1 MKIPAGWHA
10 PTHALWEK
18 GQADAT
24 FQSLINTINALAQ
37 QQKRSAPL
45 FDQLSYYFFVTGRF
59 SNALQMLEESNRL
72 APGKLE
78 TLRHLSVI
86 SKRLGKNAKSV
97 AWAQKALAIA
107 PDDFVSLDTL
117 ASGLY
122 RLKRFDEAKS
132 AGTRALVLKDQL
144 AVRSAPR
151 QPRWKLAAARPT
163 AGQHRI
169 AQRLNVM
176 AFSLWGAQPR
186 YLRGALRNVLEAPKV
201 MPGWSLR
208 FYVDATVPP
217 DFLALLRDHGAEV
230 LVQDTATQPTNLR
243 QRLAW
248 RFRVANDKGVGYFLC
263 RDADSVISA
272 REAQAVNTWLDGSAH
287 FHVVRDWW
295 SHTDLILAGMWG
307 GVAGVL
313 PNLDILL
320 STYQSSAMET
330 PNIDQWFLRDR
341 VWPLVRHSVCMH
353 DRLFSMPGAQ
363 PVPGPTPPYG
373 SNEHIGQN
381 EHAARASEQA
391 AALRPWLDR
400 FDWL

>member
-1 MKIPAGWHA
+1 MRLPAGWHK

-18 GQADAT
+18 GQAEAAM
-24 FQSLINTINALAQ
+24 QACIGAINTLAK

-72 APGKLE
+72 EPNKLE
-78 TLRHLSVI
+78 TLRHLSVV

-97 AWAQKALAIA
+97 GWAQKALAIA

-122 RLKRFDEAKS
+122 RLKRFDEARN
-132 AGTRALVLKDQL
+132 AGTRALMLKDRL
-144 AVRSAPR
+144 AVQSAPR
-151 QPRWKLAAARPT
+151 QAKWKLAAARST

-169 AQRLNVM
+169 GQRPNVV

-201 MPGWSLR
+201 LPGWSLR
-208 FYVDATVPP
+208 FYVDGSVPP
-217 DFLALLRDHGAEV
+217 DFLTLLRDNGAEV
-230 LVQDTATQPTNLR
+230 MMQSARDAANLR

-248 RFRVANDKGVGYFLC
+248 RFRVANDKQVGYFLC

-272 REAQAVNTWLDGSAH
+272 REAQAVNAWLDGSAH
-287 FHVVRDWW
+287 FHVIRDWW

-307 GVAGVL
+307 GVAGTL
-313 PNLDILL
+313 PNLDAMLAQ
-320 STYQSSAMET
+320 YQSSAMET
-330 PNIDQWFLRDR
+330 ANIDQWFLRDR
-341 VWPLVRHSVCMH
+341 VWPLVHHSVCMH
-353 DRLFSMPGAQ
+353 DRLFSMPGTL
-363 PVPGPTPPYG
+363 PTPGAPPPYG

-381 EHAARASEQA
+381 EYAVRASEQA
-391 AALRPWLDR
+391 AALKPWLDR

>member
-122 RLKRFDEAKS
+122 RLKRFDEAKR

-186 YLRGALRNVLEAPKV
+186 YLRGATGIESEQFLIAIGIDHSHLATAFEGNEDIQSIRAKVCTARNGRVIVIDTRRLVLCQGSEINAR
-201 MPGWSLR
+201 SDR
-208 FYVDATVPP
+208 A
-217 DFLALLRDHGAEV
+217 R
-230 LVQDTATQPTNLR
+230 
-243 QRLAW
+243 RLA
-248 RFRVANDKGVGYFLC
+248 
-263 RDADSVISA
+263 
-272 REAQAVNTWLDGSAH
+272 
-287 FHVVRDWW
+287 
-295 SHTDLILAGMWG
+295 
-307 GVAGVL
+307 
-313 PNLDILL
+313 
-320 STYQSSAMET
+320 
-330 PNIDQWFLRDR
+330 
-341 VWPLVRHSVCMH
+341 
-353 DRLFSMPGAQ
+353 
-363 PVPGPTPPYG
+363 
-373 SNEHIGQN
+373 
-381 EHAARASEQA
+381 AA
-391 AALRPWLDR
+391 
-400 FDWL
+400 